1 MRPFKKAF
9 GVYDNRVDRN
19 TTWTDGPGTHLFR
32 CYVQLA
38 GQPPL
43 KVQLRAHN
51 WRQAKAFAWRRWGKD
66 AIVKM
71 LGKVR

>member
-1 MRPFKKAF
+1 MPFKKAF

-19 TTWTDGPGTHLFR
+19 MTWTDGPGTHLFR

-43 KVQLRAHN
+43 MVQLRALN

>member
-1 MRPFKKAF
+1 MPFKKAF

-43 KVQLRAHN
+43 MAQLRAHN

>member
-1 MRPFKKAF
+1 MPFKKAF

-32 CYVQLA
+32 CYVQIA

-43 KVQLRAHN
+43 MVQLRAHN

>member
-1 MRPFKKAF
+1 MPFKKAF

-43 KVQLRAHN
+43 MVQLRAHN

-71 LGKVR
+71 LGKV